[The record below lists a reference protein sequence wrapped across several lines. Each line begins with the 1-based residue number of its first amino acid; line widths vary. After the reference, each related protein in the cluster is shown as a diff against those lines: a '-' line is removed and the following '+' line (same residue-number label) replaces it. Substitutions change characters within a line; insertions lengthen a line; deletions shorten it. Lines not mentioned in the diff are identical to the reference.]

1 MEWCETIWRKWVDG
15 KEMGKPAMDGRT
27 IKEIQCSATPLRGL
41 RQRQSKSPWTSMRWS
56 RLGQCRSNLEVWQH
70 LERSAYIGW
79 NDPRELRS
87 SCWEVE
93 QFPESD
99 LHRVQANE
107 KNPSSSARTQSHKRW
122 VGIHHGQFRW
132 WIDQKTWTTHAEVGD
147 RQCRSRDMAMACCNP
162 SPYGTFE
169 SPRRCAHRRQQDFL
183 PDEPRSGLYS
193 WRRIS
198 LHYIWEHR
206 PNFPRRTTS
215 RRRRRPHQYVLR
227 AIRTVGR
234 AKSNGVAIQEDW
246 SNWSCIHLHHVWI
259 HRQVL
264 PSNISRRTHLGPRDN
279 SFRLIWCCMVLW
291 LEGRKVLPSHDHKR
305 KRPDCTFCA
314 RSKEDCHHRTIW
326 QAHWEHC
333 SWWIFTRP
341 ERTPKA
347 CRHQDQSH
355 QSFSQDISWTSGLEW
370 CNLAFSSHSSSEQR
384 RS

>member
-1 MEWCETIWRKWVDG
+1 
-15 KEMGKPAMDGRT
+15 MDGRT
-27 IKEIQCSATPLRGL
+27 IEEIQCSATPLRGL

-70 LERSAYIGW
+70 LERSTYIGW
-79 NDPRELRS
+79 KDPRELPS

-99 LHRVQANE
+99 LHWVQANE

-122 VGIHHGQFRW
+122 VGIHHGQLRW

-234 AKSNGVAIQEDW
+234 AKSNGVEIQKDW
-246 SNWSCIHLHHVWI
+246 SNRSRIHLHHVWI

-279 SFRLIWCCMVLW
+279 SFRLIWFSMVLW

-326 QAHWEHC
+326 QAHWEHRP
-333 SWWIFTRP
+333 WWIITRP

-347 CRHQDQSH
+347 RRHQDQSH
-355 QSFSQDISWTSGLEW
+355 QSFSQNISWTSGLEW
-370 CNLAFSSHSSSEQR
+370 CNLAFSSYSSSEQR